1 MEVDESDQFT
11 QLDPDAPPISSSS
24 ASTNSI
30 QRNIAFE
37 YSTSPVV
44 SPPTSDFD
52 ERFKSLE
59 TKLAKLLTF
68 TGALKSGKA
77 PASPTTRHASPAKKK
92 KRDSTLLYRH
102 TFHKFWKYKFK
113 SAYFHKCY
121 FHKKYN
127 YRSSFFHKFAFC
139 RKFKFFRM
147 FR

>member
-1 MEVDESDQFT
+1 MKHN
-11 QLDPDAPPISSSS
+11 
-24 ASTNSI
+24 STNPENKLV
-30 QRNIAFE
+30 RALGL
-37 YSTSPVV
+37 
-44 SPPTSDFD
+44 FD
-52 ERFKSLE
+52 SVGIVIGTIIGTGVFLKTANMSQATGNPYLVL
-59 TKLAKLLTF
+59 LAWAVAGLLSF
-68 TGALKSGKA
+68 SGALKSGKA